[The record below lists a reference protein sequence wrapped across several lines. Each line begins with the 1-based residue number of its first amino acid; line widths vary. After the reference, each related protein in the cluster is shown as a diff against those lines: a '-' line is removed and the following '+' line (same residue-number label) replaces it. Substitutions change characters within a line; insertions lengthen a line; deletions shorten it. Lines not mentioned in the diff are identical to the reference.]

1 LTTPHN
7 TGTQDCV
14 TVRLEDY
21 MTIGLQDY
29 RLQDS
34 RTAVQ
39 DYVQYNVKRKSQYY
53 KYFLFG
59 IRKPL
64 KENKSVD
71 TNIN

>member
-39 DYVQYNVKRKSQYY
+39 DYVQYNVKQKIAI
-53 KYFLFG
+53 L
-59 IRKPL
+59 
-64 KENKSVD
+64 
-71 TNIN
+71 